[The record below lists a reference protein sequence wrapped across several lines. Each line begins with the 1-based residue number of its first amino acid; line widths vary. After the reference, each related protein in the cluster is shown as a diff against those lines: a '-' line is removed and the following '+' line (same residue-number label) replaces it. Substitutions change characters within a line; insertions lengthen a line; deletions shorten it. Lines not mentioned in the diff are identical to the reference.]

1 MRKVYDKKLF
11 KMSKEF
17 SNICEYKEILNTIL
31 FDKTAPENVFSAR
44 VEQNT
49 SGVIV
54 FFWYILNNF

>member
-1 MRKVYDKKLF
+1 
-11 KMSKEF
+11 MSKDF

-49 SGVIV
+49 GGVIV
-54 FFWYILNNF
+54 FFGTF